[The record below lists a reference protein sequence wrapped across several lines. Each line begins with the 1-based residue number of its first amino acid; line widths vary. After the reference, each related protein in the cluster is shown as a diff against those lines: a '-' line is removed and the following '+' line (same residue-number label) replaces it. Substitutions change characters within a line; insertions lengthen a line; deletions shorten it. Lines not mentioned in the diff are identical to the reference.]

1 MRCFSDIVN
10 GVWVFVEQSQKCMPQ
25 KDVPCNHPCEK
36 CPRDVDECADGSHDC
51 KLGQTCIN
59 HIGVA
64 PGREADRASFQV
76 KSMLETKCVG
86 DNYEMLATVLTIL
99 ITIGDSSTSIIF
111 LY

>member
-36 CPRDVDECADGSHDC
+36 CPRDVDECANGSHDC

-76 KSMLETKCVG
+76 NLHRRWRRNV
-86 DNYEMLATVLTIL
+86 LA
-99 ITIGDSSTSIIF
+99 ITMRCWRR
-111 LY
+111 Y